1 MITRTLVPESQRLR
15 FFPRFFG
22 SKFLHGENLIYAWAR
37 GLCPDYN
44 GGFWHFYTLDNGGFY
59 VAPDRKDAMRI
70 VVDGNGYDGTM
81 SADAA
86 GIVITLFAL
95 GRLAVHFES
104 ATDHYYALRDYASE
118 HAENAAIFAAID

>member
-1 MITRTLVPESQRLR
+1 MITRRLVPESQRLR
-15 FFPRFFG
+15 FFPRIFG
-22 SKFLHGENLIYAWAR
+22 TKFLYGERLIYAWAR

-59 VAPDRKDAMRI
+59 VAPDRKDPMRI

-86 GIVITLFAL
+86 GIVITLFSLCRMAE
-95 GRLAVHFES
+95 HFES
-104 ATDHYYALRDYASE
+104 ATDHFHALRDFASE
-118 HAENAAIFAAID
+118 HPEAGAIFAAID